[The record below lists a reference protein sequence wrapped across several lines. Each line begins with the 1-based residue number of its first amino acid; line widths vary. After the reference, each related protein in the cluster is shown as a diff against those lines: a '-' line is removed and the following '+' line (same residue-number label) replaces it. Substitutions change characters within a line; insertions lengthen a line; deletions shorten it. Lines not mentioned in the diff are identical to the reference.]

1 MSNAIF
7 DEAMRIIG
15 DSRKKAERI
24 SEERKAEIE
33 EKIPELKELNDK
45 LSSTVCELTKVI
57 ISKSDDAE
65 SQIERIKRTNIET
78 QNMRNG
84 LLTSNGYPEDYLIP
98 QYSCKK
104 CSDTGFVDGKRC
116 DCLEKLVEK
125 LKIDKLNENSSISM
139 YSFADFNT
147 TYYEGKSAET
157 MTKILGFCQRYA
169 ANFSK
174 QSESL
179 FMCGETGLGKTHLS
193 LSIAKEVIARGYNVA
208 YDSIINYLNE
218 IEKEHFGK
226 SDNDTLSAITS
237 VDLLILDDMGAE
249 FNSPFYNSTVYNII
263 NTRINKRLPT
273 IISSN
278 LTSDAVAERYDDR
291 IASRIF
297 GEYTYLRFVGD
308 DVRQI
313 KKIKKS

>member
-24 SEERKAEIE
+24 SEERKAEVE
-33 EKIPELKELNDK
+33 EKIIGLKELNNK

-57 ISKSDDAE
+57 ISKSDNAE
-65 SQIERIKRTNIET
+65 SQIEKIKRTNIET

-84 LLTSNGYPEDYLIP
+84 LLTSNGYPADYLMP

-139 YSFADFNT
+139 YSFADFKT
-147 TYYEGKSAET
+147 SYYDGKAAET

-169 ANFSK
+169 ANFTK

-208 YDSIINYLNE
+208 YDSIINYINE
-218 IEKEHFGK
+218 IEREHFGK

-237 VDLLILDDMGAE
+237 VDLLILDDLGAE

>member
-24 SEERKAEIE
+24 SEERKAEVE

-65 SQIERIKRTNIET
+65 SQIEKIKKTNIET
-78 QNMRNG
+78 QNMRNE
-84 LLTSNGYPEDYLIP
+84 LLTSNGYPADYLMP

-139 YSFADFNT
+139 YSFADFKT
-147 TYYEGKSAET
+147 SYYDGKAAET

-218 IEKEHFGK
+218 IEREHFGK
-226 SDNDTLSAITS
+226 SDNDTLSAITF
-237 VDLLILDDMGAE
+237 VDLLILDDLGAE

>member
-24 SEERKAEIE
+24 SEERKAEVE
-33 EKIPELKELNDK
+33 EKIIGLKELNNK

-65 SQIERIKRTNIET
+65 SQIEKIKRTNIET
-78 QNMRNG
+78 QNMRNE
-84 LLTSNGYPEDYLIP
+84 LLTSNGYPADYLMP

-147 TYYEGKSAET
+147 SYYEGKAAET

-218 IEKEHFGK
+218 IEREHFGK

-237 VDLLILDDMGAE
+237 VDLLILDDLGAE

>member
-15 DSRKKAERI
+15 DSRKRAERI
-24 SEERKAEIE
+24 SDERKAEVE
-33 EKIPELKELNDK
+33 EKIPELKELNNK
-45 LSSTVCELTKVI
+45 LSSTVCELTKMI
-57 ISKSDDAE
+57 ISKSDNAE
-65 SQIERIKRTNIET
+65 SQIEKIKRTNIET
-78 QNMRNG
+78 QNMRNE
-84 LLTSNGYPEDYLIP
+84 LLTSNGYPADYLMP

-116 DCLEKLVEK
+116 DCLEMLATK

-139 YSFADFNT
+139 YSFADFKT
-147 TYYEGKSAET
+147 SYYEGKAAET
-157 MTKILGFCQRYA
+157 MSKILGFCQRYA
-169 ANFSK
+169 ANFTK

-218 IEKEHFGK
+218 IEREHFGK

-237 VDLLILDDMGAE
+237 VDLLILDDLGAE

>member
-15 DSRKKAERI
+15 DSRKRAERI
-24 SEERKAEIE
+24 SEERKAEVE
-33 EKIPELKELNDK
+33 EKITGLKELNNK

-65 SQIERIKRTNIET
+65 SQIEKIKRTNIET
-78 QNMRNG
+78 QNMRNA
-84 LLTSNGYPEDYLIP
+84 LLTSNGYPADYLMP

-139 YSFADFNT
+139 YSFADFKT
-147 TYYEGKSAET
+147 SYYDGKAAET

-218 IEKEHFGK
+218 IEREHFGK

-237 VDLLILDDMGAE
+237 VDLLILDDLGAE

>member
-24 SEERKAEIE
+24 SDERKAEVE
-33 EKIPELKELNDK
+33 EKITGLKELNNK

-65 SQIERIKRTNIET
+65 SQIEKIKRTNIET
-78 QNMRNG
+78 QNMRNE
-84 LLTSNGYPEDYLIP
+84 LLTSNGYPADYLIP

-139 YSFADFNT
+139 YSFADFKT
-147 TYYEGKSAET
+147 SYYEGKAAET

-174 QSESL
+174 KSESL

-208 YDSIINYLNE
+208 YDSIINYLNA
-218 IEKEHFGK
+218 IEREHFGK

-237 VDLLILDDMGAE
+237 VDLLILDDLGAE

>member
-24 SEERKAEIE
+24 SEERKAEVE

-57 ISKSDDAE
+57 ISKSDDAK
-65 SQIERIKRTNIET
+65 SQIEKIKRTNIET
-78 QNMRNG
+78 QNMRNA
-84 LLTSNGYPEDYLIP
+84 LLTSNGYPADYLMP

-139 YSFADFNT
+139 YSFVDFKT
-147 TYYEGKSAET
+147 SYYDGKAAET

-218 IEKEHFGK
+218 IEREHFGK

-237 VDLLILDDMGAE
+237 VDLLILDDLGAE